1 MEQAGGG
8 QGRGAGLPGLQA
20 DHEEGQGLLPQLAK
34 PLPSQANSYQKKH
47 TTLLENL
54 IDDAIA

>member
-34 PLPSQANSYQKKH
+34 PSQFLPKKAYH
-47 TTLLENL
+47 TVRKFN
-54 IDDAIA
+54 

>member
-34 PLPSQANSYQKKH
+34 PLPSQANSY
-47 TTLLENL
+47 
-54 IDDAIA
+54 